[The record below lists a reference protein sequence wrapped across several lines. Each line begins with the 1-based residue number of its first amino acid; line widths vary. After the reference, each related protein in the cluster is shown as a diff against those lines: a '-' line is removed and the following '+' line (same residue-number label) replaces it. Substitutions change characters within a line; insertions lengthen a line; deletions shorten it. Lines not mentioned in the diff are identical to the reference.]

1 MRLLTALTQYACSI
15 DFVVGAGSEDG
26 AAVSIPDR
34 TSEQTSTEETPRERE
49 ASSNSTGMNEWSGER
64 WDTVTDVCS

>member
-1 MRLLTALTQYACSI
+1 M
-15 DFVVGAGSEDG
+15 
-26 AAVSIPDR
+26 SIPDR

-64 WDTVTDVCS
+64 WDTVTDVCIRVW